1 MYKIYNT
8 QKKFVS
14 GQQQQDDQTHLGQ
27 GKKLGSQGKEEEEEE
42 EAHSSTFLL
51 VCNKDPIVNLTSSV
65 KAFRVKC
72 LLWSFCCFFCTCMQ
86 MALCVCVWERERWR
100 TSPQLSWSSN
110 CHSNLVAISSD
121 GFVLQLPVPYNKR
134 TSYSRTSQ
142 NEDLMNKLN
151 SLPPN
156 LCMSWNSQVL

>member
-86 MALCVCVWERERWR
+86 MALCVCV
-100 TSPQLSWSSN
+100 
-110 CHSNLVAISSD
+110 
-121 GFVLQLPVPYNKR
+121 
-134 TSYSRTSQ
+134 
-142 NEDLMNKLN
+142 
-151 SLPPN
+151 
-156 LCMSWNSQVL
+156 